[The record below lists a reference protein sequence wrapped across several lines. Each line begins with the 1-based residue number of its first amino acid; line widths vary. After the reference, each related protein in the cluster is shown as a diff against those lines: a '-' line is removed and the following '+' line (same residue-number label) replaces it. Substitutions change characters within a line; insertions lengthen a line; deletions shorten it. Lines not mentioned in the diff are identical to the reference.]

1 MENKKYDANN
11 LKILKGLE
19 PVRDRPGMYIGTTD
33 VTGLHHL
40 IWEILDNAVDEAN
53 AGFGKKIEVDLNADG
68 SVTVSD
74 EGRGVPWDMNKKKE
88 CRVLTSYIELCTEVE
103 SSMKTTIRQ
112 QVVCTVSVVLWSML
126 CPPLWK
132 YILLE
137 MEQSI

>member
-19 PVRDRPGMYIGTTD
+19 PVRDRPGMYIGSTD

-74 EGRGVPWDMNKKKE
+74 EGRGVPWDMNKKE
-88 CRVLTSYIELCTEVE
+88 GVSGFDIVYRTLHGGGEV
-103 SSMKTTIRQ
+103 Q
-112 QVVCTVSVVLWSML
+112 
-126 CPPLWK
+126 
-132 YILLE
+132 
-137 MEQSI
+137 

>member
-74 EGRGVPWDMNKKKE
+74 EGRALGHEQK
-88 CRVLTSYIELCTEVE
+88 R
-103 SSMKTTIRQ
+103 R
-112 QVVCTVSVVLWSML
+112 SVGF
-126 CPPLWK
+126 
-132 YILLE
+132 
-137 MEQSI
+137 